1 MSSPTSPS
9 DWPRRARRS
18 PRSAIT
24 TISLGRRRASDLG
37 DPLGRFGLTIWRTLS
52 DVRFA
57 VVQIIVLAVAG
68 LIGTMIRQIPAFA
81 LRDNPAAYAT
91 EMADLHRRYDPVAIL
106 GVGIGPTMVDIFEG
120 LGFFRIFTAPWFT
133 ALLTLL
139 ILSIVVCTLDRTP
152 RLWRGVRIVR
162 VEQPAPFFD
171 LRLAERAA
179 FAGVEA
185 SDAALATVLRRRRFK
200 VQAATDDEATFTY
213 GDRNRYF
220 KMATLLTHLG
230 LILFLVGGAVT
241 GAFGFETAVFV
252 GEAQTAPVQ
261 PVGTPGNLLL
271 KNLGFEAPT
280 RADGSFADFRTDLA
294 VYRDGQEIARK
305 TIRVNDPLT
314 VDGFVFHQNSFG
326 AAETLRILD
335 SGGKLVWSGPVLMDS
350 QLLGKPQGFLTI
362 PGSPLG
368 LFVIL
373 DRDPSG
379 AGRLTVVGTDG
390 SLDASGSILPAFAD
404 QIGLGGSTDPRTTA
418 GYEVTWTEAGA
429 FTGLVVKKDP
439 GQPFIWLAFLSLISG
454 IVLSFYFPR
463 RRVWLRRVGQRLE
476 VAMLADRYVDVRREF
491 GLLLEDLAHVTA
503 RRPEQRLE

>member
-1 MSSPTSPS
+1 M
-9 DWPRRARRS
+9 
-18 PRSAIT
+18 
-24 TISLGRRRASDLG
+24 
-37 DPLGRFGLTIWRTLS
+37 GRFGLTIWRTLS

-57 VVQIIVLAVAG
+57 VLQIILLTVAG

-81 LRDNPAAYAT
+81 LHDNPAAYAT
-91 EMADLHRRYDPVAIL
+91 EMADLHRRYDPIALL
-106 GVGIGPTMVDIFEG
+106 GVNVGPTMTDVFEG

-139 ILSIVVCTLDRTP
+139 IVSIVVCTIDRTP
-152 RLWRGVRIVR
+152 RLWRGVRTVR

-171 LRLAERAA
+171 LSLGERAA

-185 SDAALATVLRRRRFK
+185 SDDALATILRRHRFK
-200 VQAATDDEATFTY
+200 VQAAADDEATFTY

-252 GEAQTAPVQ
+252 GEAQSAPVQ
-261 PVGTPGNLLL
+261 PVGTPGNLLV

-294 VYRDGQEIARK
+294 VYRDGQQIARK
-305 TIRVNDPLT
+305 TVRVNDPLT
-314 VDGFVFHQNSFG
+314 VGGFVFHQNSFG
-326 AAETLRILD
+326 AAETLRIRD
-335 SGGKLVWSGPVLMDS
+335 ASGRLVWSAPVLMDS

-362 PGSPLG
+362 PGSQLG

-373 DRDPSG
+373 DRDETG
-379 AGRLTVVGTDG
+379 AGRLTMVGTDG
-390 SLDASGSILPAFAD
+390 SLDASGSVLPVFAD
-404 QIGLGGSTDPRTTA
+404 QVGLGGSTDPRTTG
-418 GYEVTWTEAGA
+418 GYQVTWADAGA
-429 FTGLVVKKDP
+429 FTGLVIKKDP

-463 RRVWLRRVGQRLE
+463 RRVWLRRVGSRVE

-491 GLLLEDLAHVTA
+491 AALLEDMAHVTG
-503 RRPEQRLE
+503 RRPEVHNG

>member
-1 MSSPTSPS
+1 M
-9 DWPRRARRS
+9 A
-18 PRSAIT
+18 A
-24 TISLGRRRASDLG
+24 
-37 DPLGRFGLTIWRTLS
+37 
-52 DVRFA
+52 
-57 VVQIIVLAVAG
+57 

-81 LRDNPAAYAT
+81 LRDNPAAYAA
-91 EMADLHRRYDPVAIL
+91 EMADLHRRYDPVTIL
-106 GVGIGPTMVDIFEG
+106 GANVGPTMVDVFEG

-139 ILSIVVCTLDRTP
+139 IVSIVVCTIDRTP
-152 RLWRGVRIVR
+152 RLWRGVRTVR

-171 LRLAERAA
+171 LRLGERAA
-179 FAGVEA
+179 FADVDVPDEL
-185 SDAALATVLRRRRFK
+185 LATALRRRRFK
-200 VQAATDDEATFTY
+200 VQVAADDEAAYTY
-213 GDRNRYF
+213 GDRNRYL

-280 RADGSFADFRTDLA
+280 RPDGSFADFRTDLA
-294 VYRDGQEIARK
+294 VYRDGQEVARK
-305 TIRVNDPLT
+305 TIRVNDPLE

-326 AAETLRILD
+326 AAETLRIRD
-335 SGGKLVWSGPVLMDS
+335 ADGKLVWSAPVLMDS
-350 QLLGKPQGFLTI
+350 NILGKPQGFLTI
-362 PGSPLG
+362 PGSSLG

-373 DRDPSG
+373 DRDESG
-379 AGRLTVVGTDG
+379 AGRLTFVGTDG
-390 SLDASGSILPAFAD
+390 SLDASGSILPVFAD
-404 QIGLGGSTDPRTTA
+404 QVGLGGATDPRTTG
-418 GYEVTWTEAGA
+418 GYEVTWAEAGA
-429 FTGLVVKKDP
+429 FTGLVVRKDP

-463 RRVWLRRVGQRLE
+463 RRVWLRRVGQRVE

-491 GLLLEDLAHVTA
+491 GALLEDLAAVTG
-503 RRPEQRLE
+503 RRPETRID